1 MDPSNDMSPM
11 SGQPPAVRVSD
22 KVLVR
27 RLLSGDE
34 AAFRQFFDGHFPRL
48 YRFALKR
55 TDGDHDAAEEIV
67 QKTLIAA
74 MRKLQ
79 TYRGEATL
87 FTWLCAICRREAAA
101 WRVARGRHSA
111 MMLPEDA
118 PEIRQQLAA
127 LAAMAARPDEA
138 FDRGETARLV
148 QVALDLLPG
157 SYSEVLE
164 WKYIYGLSVAE
175 ISERMSTGPKAVESL
190 LGRARKSFRQVFSV
204 LVHGQVVYDG

>member
-1 MDPSNDMSPM
+1 M
-11 SGQPPAVRVSD
+11 SGQPQKVSVSD

-27 RLLSGDE
+27 RLLAGDE

-55 TDGDHDAAEEIV
+55 ADGDHDAAEEIV

-74 MRKLQ
+74 MRRLQ
-79 TYRGEATL
+79 TFRGEAAL
-87 FTWLCAICRREAAA
+87 FTWLCAICRREASA
-101 WRVARGRHSA
+101 WRIARGRHA
-111 MMLPEDA
+111 ALMLSEDA
-118 PEIRQQLAA
+118 PEIREQLAA
-127 LAAMAARPDEA
+127 FASVATQQPDEA

-164 WKYIYGLSVAE
+164 WKYIYGLSVVE

-204 LVHGQVVYDG
+204 LAHGQVVYDS

>member
-1 MDPSNDMSPM
+1 MSH
-11 SGQPPAVRVSD
+11 PPQRVSASD

-27 RLLSGDE
+27 RLLSGEE

-48 YRFALKR
+48 YRFALRR

-67 QKTLIAA
+67 QKTLIAG
-74 MRKLQ
+74 MRRLQ
-79 TYRGEATL
+79 TFRGEAAL
-87 FTWLCAICRREAAA
+87 FTWLCAICRREVSA
-101 WRVARGRHSA
+101 WRVAKGRHSS
-111 MMLPEDA
+111 MMLSKDA
-118 PEIRQQLAA
+118 PGIREQLATLVS
-127 LAAMAARPDEA
+127 LAAERPDAA

-164 WKYIYGLSVAE
+164 WKYIYGLTVAE

-204 LVHGQVVYDG
+204 LAHGQVAYES

>member
-11 SGQPPAVRVSD
+11 SGQPPTVRVSD

-79 TYRGEATL
+79 MYRGEATL

-204 LVHGQVVYDG
+204 LVHGQMVYDG